1 MKNQIRLMIKD
12 AIHRLMTIKIEAG
25 NFPVY
30 ILTTP
35 TVIAVEKN
43 INIPKLHRMPIRS
56 FIPLT
61 PIINRKSG
69 TK

>member
-12 AIHRLMTIKIEAG
+12 ATHKLMTIKIEAG
-25 NFPVY
+25 NFPVNT
-30 ILTTP
+30 LTTP
-35 TVIAVEKN
+35 TVTAVEKN
-43 INIPKLHRMPIRS
+43 INIPKPHRMPIRS